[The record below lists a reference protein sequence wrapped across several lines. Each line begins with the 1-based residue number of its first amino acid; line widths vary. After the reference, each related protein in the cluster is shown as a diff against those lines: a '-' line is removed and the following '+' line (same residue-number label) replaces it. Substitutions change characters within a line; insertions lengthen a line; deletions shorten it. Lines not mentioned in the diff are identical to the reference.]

1 MQGHIKARTGPPDAM
16 IFWHIP
22 ARIAQLFCD
31 AHSDSAVYPAFMR
44 LPNKRRPHERFFL
57 AAIHSEV
64 PVISG
69 FFSKIQHTK
78 EITEMSRK
86 YYVWKDP
93 ACNGK
98 DVIWTELTG
107 KEFYALLQRPE
118 NQRRRFI
125 RIGNEICQDA
135 DIITLEATE
144 QQYADWRREQNAA
157 DYCARQRRNFRLVSL
172 DAAPAASEGD
182 YYDMVA
188 DLCMSVERTALF
200 NLACETLRAALK
212 TLSNED
218 IQLLDEVCIRGTP
231 AAEVARML
239 GVHRTTI
246 IRRIDKLLKRLQ
258 KFF

>member
-1 MQGHIKARTGPPDAM
+1 
-16 IFWHIP
+16 
-22 ARIAQLFCD
+22 
-31 AHSDSAVYPAFMR
+31 
-44 LPNKRRPHERFFL
+44 
-57 AAIHSEV
+57 
-64 PVISG
+64 
-69 FFSKIQHTK
+69 
-78 EITEMSRK
+78 MSRK